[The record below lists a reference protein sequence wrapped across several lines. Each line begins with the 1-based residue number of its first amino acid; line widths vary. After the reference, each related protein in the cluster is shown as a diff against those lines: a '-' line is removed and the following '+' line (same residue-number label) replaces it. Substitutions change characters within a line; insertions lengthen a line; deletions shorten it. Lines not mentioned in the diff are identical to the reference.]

1 MESKSRKGGKGG
13 KGSIVADIVL
23 AMGSCL
29 FMKLETLIKSFA
41 SFASCHSSSQQLKH
55 GHQIVVKLCF
65 FASDSS

>member
-29 FMKLETLIKSFA
+29 FMKLETLIKSLQVLLHA
-41 SFASCHSSSQQLKH
+41 TLPHSNSSMGIK
-55 GHQIVVKLCF
+55 
-65 FASDSS
+65 